1 VKPVRVLLADDHAV
15 VREGLVALLQA
26 DGACS
31 IVAQAG
37 DGVEAV
43 QQAIACRPDVAI
55 VDLSMPRLAGI
66 DVVQRIHK
74 ELPATRILVLT
85 YHDEEEYVL
94 PLVRAGASGYLVKDT
109 ASTDL
114 RKAVEALAA
123 GQAWFGPQAARILA
137 EAERRRPVDA
147 GDDPYARLTP
157 REREVMRLVCDG
169 RSTKEVARLLKIGV
183 KTAENHRS
191 RVLDK
196 LAVSNTAELVR
207 FAARRGL
214 LD

>member
-1 VKPVRVLLADDHAV
+1 MTPIRVLLADDHTV

-26 DGACS
+26 DGR
-31 IVAQAG
+31 IEVVAQAG
-37 DGVEAV
+37 DGIEAV
-43 QQAIACRPDVAI
+43 EQADACCPNVAI

-66 DVVQRIHK
+66 DVVRRIHK
-74 ELPATRILVLT
+74 SQPATRILVLT
-85 YHDEEEYVL
+85 CHDEEEYVL
-94 PLVRAGASGYLVKDT
+94 PLVRAGASGYLVKDA

-114 RKAVEALAA
+114 RRAVEALAA
-123 GQAWFGPQAARILA
+123 GQAWFGPQAARVLA
-137 EAERRRPVDA
+137 EAQRRAPDDA
-147 GDDPYARLTP
+147 DDPYERLTT

-169 RSTKEVARLLKIGV
+169 HSTKAVARLLRISV

-196 LAVSNTAELVR
+196 LTVGNTAELVR

-214 LD
+214 VD

>member
-1 VKPVRVLLADDHAV
+1 MKPVRVLLADDHTV

-26 DGACS
+26 DGRCE

-37 DGVEAV
+37 DGIEAV
-43 QQAIACRPDVAI
+43 EKAEACRPDVAI

-66 DVVQRIHK
+66 DVVRRIHK
-74 ELPATRILVLT
+74 SLPATRILVLT

-94 PLVRAGASGYLVKDT
+94 PLVRAGASGYLVKDA

-114 RKAVEALAA
+114 RRAVEALAA
-123 GQAWFGPQAARILA
+123 GQAWFGPQAARVLA
-137 EAERRRPVDA
+137 DAQRRLPEAA
-147 GDDPYARLTP
+147 DDPYERLTP

-169 RSTKEVARLLKIGV
+169 RSTKEVARLLAISV

-196 LAVSNTAELVR
+196 LTLSNTAELVR

-214 LD
+214 VD

>member
-1 VKPVRVLLADDHAV
+1 MKPIRVLLADDHAV

-26 DGACS
+26 DGRCE

-37 DGVEAV
+37 DGIEAIDK
-43 QQAIACRPDVAI
+43 AAACRPDIAI
-55 VDLSMPRLAGI
+55 IDLSMPRLAGI
-66 DVVQRIHK
+66 DVVRRIHTA
-74 ELPATRILVLT
+74 LPATRILVLT

-94 PLVRAGASGYLVKDT
+94 PLVRAGASGYLVKDA

-114 RKAVEALAA
+114 RRAVEALAA
-123 GQAWFGPQAARILA
+123 GQAWFGPQAARVLA
-137 EAERRRPVDA
+137 DAQRRLPD
-147 GDDPYARLTP
+147 GEDDPYERLTP

-169 RSTKEVARLLKIGV
+169 RSTKEVARLLTISV

-196 LAVSNTAELVR
+196 LTLSDRKSVV
-207 FAARRGL
+207 
-214 LD
+214 